1 MKYTLEEIAQI
12 CGVSAG
18 TVDRAVNNRSGI
30 KPQTKEKIM
39 KVVHEVGYKPNKIAQ
54 SLAMGRTKTIGIV
67 CFDLKNNYFAE
78 LVNAVESIAKAK
90 GYFIDLILT
99 HGDFKME
106 REGIDYLDGRHV
118 DGIILFSV
126 CEAVKHAEYLK
137 KLQIPVVTV
146 YNKISDEFSFVG
158 IHAQEAME
166 HAVEF
171 IADKGYQRIIFLNAM
186 ISEKKRQHMNV
197 YTLEERQKGYLSG
210 LAKFDMH
217 EPLILEGLNEDALLS
232 EIERCRPY
240 KTAVLCINDMFAVK
254 VLEIC
259 KKHQIAV
266 PGELGIMGYDNID
279 MLRYI
284 SPRISSIEYDVNV
297 LGECLFEELLRQ
309 MTQGNPPCNR
319 ILEYR
324 IIEGESI

>member
-39 KVVHEVGYKPNKIAQ
+39 KVIDEVGYRPNKIAQ
-54 SLAMGRTKTIGIV
+54 SLAMGRTRTIGIV

-78 LVNAVESIAKAK
+78 LVNAVESVAKEK

-126 CEAVKHAEYLK
+126 CEAVKHAEYLR

-158 IHAQEAME
+158 IHAEEAME

-171 IADKGYQRIIFLNAM
+171 IVDKGYQRIIFLNAM
-186 ISEKKRQHMNV
+186 ISEKKRQQMNV
-197 YTLEERQKGYLSG
+197 YTLEERQKGYLKG
-210 LAKFDMH
+210 LAKFGLH
-217 EPLILEGLNEDALLS
+217 EPLIMEGLEEDTLLAC
-232 EIERCRPY
+232 IESCRPCR
-240 KTAVLCINDMFAVK
+240 TAILCINDMFAVR

-259 KKHQIAV
+259 KKRRIRV

-284 SPRISSIEYDVNV
+284 SPRLSSIEYDVNI
-297 LGECLFEELLRQ
+297 LGRCLFEELLSQ
-309 MTQGNPPCNR
+309 MTEKNPPRDR
-319 ILEYR
+319 ILEYK
-324 IIEGESI
+324 IIPGESI

>member
-1 MKYTLEEIAQI
+1 MKYTLQEIAQI

-30 KPQTKEKIM
+30 KPETKERIM
-39 KVVHEVGYKPNKIAQ
+39 RVIDEVGYKPNKIAQ

-99 HGDFKME
+99 HGDFRLEK
-106 REGIDYLDGRHV
+106 EGIEYLDGRHV

-126 CEAVKHAEYLK
+126 CEVTKHAEYLK

-146 YNKISDEFSFVG
+146 YNKISDDFSFVG
-158 IHAQEAME
+158 INAEEAME

-171 IADKGYQRIIFLNAM
+171 IVGRGYQRIIFLNAM

-197 YTLEERQKGYLSG
+197 YTLEERQNGYLCG
-210 LAKFDMH
+210 IKKFNLHM
-217 EPLILEGLNEDALLS
+217 PMILEGVYEDTLL
-232 EIERCRPY
+232 ELVKECRPY
-240 KTAVLCINDMFAVK
+240 KTAILCINDMFAVE

-259 KKHQIAV
+259 KKHQISV

-284 SPRISSIEYDVNV
+284 SPRISSVAYDVNI
-297 LGECLFEELLRQ
+297 LGECLFEELLCQ
-309 MTQGNPPCNR
+309 MLEDSLPRNR
-319 ILEYR
+319 ILEYK
-324 IIEGESI
+324 IIAGESI